1 MPKSSREV
9 LSVLDQSPSHM
20 LHRALQLA
28 LDIYTEETG
37 AGAVTQRQFAVLAAA
52 ATADGLTQSSLVKIT
67 GIDRSTLADMVSRM
81 TEKSL
86 LTRQRSATDARANS
100 VALTDQGRAV
110 LDSVR
115 PKVAAADQRIIDK
128 IPAAKRDGFLKL
140 LHALVE
146 TAAPSDSPAPK
157 AVKTKVKKLKPA
169 KPGKEKGEKKKK
181 KKLKKALVGAEN

>member
-1 MPKSSREV
+1 MSKSV

-52 ATADGLTQSSLVKIT
+52 ATGDGLTQSSLVKLT

-86 LTRQRSATDARANS
+86 LSRQRSATDARANT
-100 VALTDQGRAV
+100 VALTAEGRAV
-110 LDSVR
+110 LEAVR
-115 PKVAAADQRIIDK
+115 PKVMAADLRILDK
-128 IPAAKRDGFLKL
+128 ISPAKREGFLKL

-146 TAAPSDSPAPK
+146 ASTSPDASLPTAAK
-157 AVKTKVKKLKPA
+157 AKPKKLKPA
-169 KPGKEKGEKKKK
+169 KPAKDKSEKKKK
-181 KKLKKALVGAEN
+181 KKLKKALVDAAN

>member
-1 MPKSSREV
+1 MPKPV

-52 ATADGLTQSSLVKIT
+52 ATGDGLTQSSLVKMT

-81 TEKSL
+81 TDKSL
-86 LTRQRSATDARANS
+86 LSRQRSTTDARANT
-100 VALTDQGRAV
+100 VALTAEGQAV
-110 LDSVR
+110 LEALR
-115 PKVAAADQRIIDK
+115 PKVMQADRRILDK
-128 IPAAKRDGFLKL
+128 ISAGKREGFLKL

-146 TAAPSDSPAPK
+146 TAAPSDTASPMAAK
-157 AVKTKVKKLKPA
+157 VKPKKLKVAKPA
-169 KPGKEKGEKKKK
+169 KDKGEKKKK
-181 KKLKKALVGAEN
+181 KKLKKALVGAAN

>member
-1 MPKSSREV
+1 MPKPV

-52 ATADGLTQSSLVKIT
+52 ATGDGLTQSSLVKMT

-86 LTRQRSATDARANS
+86 LSRQRSATDARANT
-100 VALTDQGRAV
+100 VALTAEGRAV
-110 LDSVR
+110 LETVR
-115 PKVAAADQRIIDK
+115 PKVMAADLRILDK
-128 IPAAKRDGFLKL
+128 ISPAKRDGFLKL

-146 TAAPSDSPAPK
+146 PSAASDTPSPTG
-157 AVKTKVKKLKPA
+157 TKA
-169 KPGKEKGEKKKK
+169 KPK
-181 KKLKKALVGAEN
+181 